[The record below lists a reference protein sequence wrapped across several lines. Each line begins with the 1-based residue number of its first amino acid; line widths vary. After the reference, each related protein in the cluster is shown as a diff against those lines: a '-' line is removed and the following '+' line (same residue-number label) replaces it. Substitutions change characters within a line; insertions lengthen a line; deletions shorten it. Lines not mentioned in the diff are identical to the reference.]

1 MRLLKIKRINRARG
15 LNPFRTPK
23 SDYLEFAPRFRS
35 LCERGRIGS
44 IPSFIHFGDVYA
56 RGSCAFDEDAYLE
69 WATKIYGDISK
80 PIWVENSWLDE
91 EILNLGIATRRNLK
105 THLRLLRGKEGDMQ
119 KFIPIKW
126 SNPYTNIYDILSFVE
141 HLIKESPAHP
151 HFRDLALLDSGRS
164 CVLFARKSW
173 LISFTEGIQICR
185 YILYVNKNYKII
197 QRSYELKL

>member
-1 MRLLKIKRINRARG
+1 MMNIDDFYKEWN
-15 LNPFRTPK
+15 NP
-23 SDYLEFAPRFRS
+23 SDKMLVHTS
-35 LCERGRIGS
+35 GS
-44 IPSFIHFGDVYA
+44 TGKP
-56 RGSCAFDEDAYLE
+56 
-69 WATKIYGDISK
+69 K

-105 THLRLLRGKEGDMQ
+105 THLRLLRSKEGDMQ

-126 SNPYTNIYDILSFVE
+126 SNPYTNIYDILSFLE

-151 HFRDLALLDSGRS
+151 HFRDLALLDNGGSS
-164 CVLFARKSW
+164 VLFARKSW

-185 YILYVNKNYKII
+185 YILSVNKKYKII